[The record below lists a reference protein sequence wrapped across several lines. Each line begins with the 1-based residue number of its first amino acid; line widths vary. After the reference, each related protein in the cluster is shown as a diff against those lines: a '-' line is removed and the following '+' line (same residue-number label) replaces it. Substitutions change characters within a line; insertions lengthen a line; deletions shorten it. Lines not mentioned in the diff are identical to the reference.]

1 MSDYTD
7 GSTVRGIRLKTG
19 WIVYELR
26 DQQGQPVLRGE
37 FNKIRE
43 DAKSMGIWPQYLV
56 KIEEE
61 K

>member
-7 GSTVRGIRLKTG
+7 GSTVRGIRLKNG

-26 DQQGQPVLRGE
+26 DEHDQPVLRGE

-43 DAKSMGIWPQYLV
+43 ESKAMGIWPEYLV